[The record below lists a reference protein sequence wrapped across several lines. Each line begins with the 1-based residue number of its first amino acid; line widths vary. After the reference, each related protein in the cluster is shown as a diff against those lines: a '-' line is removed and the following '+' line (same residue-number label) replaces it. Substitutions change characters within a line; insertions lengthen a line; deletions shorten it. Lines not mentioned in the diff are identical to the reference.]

1 MTPPINTPIL
11 REVSDEAPG
20 VGVRADGPALAGP
33 AALPQPG
40 RQGETL
46 PRVGGGAHVMP
57 LDLQFNEL
65 EVCFDDHE
73 RVFWKWMKSQTRP
86 SYTMG
91 MLSDIRRAMN
101 VIKGLFRDY
110 DGRGEQ
116 PVNYVVFA
124 SRMPGS
130 FNLGGDLP
138 LFVDLIRAGDAEGL
152 RAYAH
157 ACIELQYWRATK
169 MGLPYL
175 SISLVQ
181 GDALGGGFEATLADD
196 VIIAERRAKFGLPE
210 IMFNLFPGMGAYSF
224 LSRRLD
230 QARAERMILSG
241 RIYSAEEM
249 YEMGLVDELV
259 EDGTGEDALYDFIE
273 QNRRSFKTR
282 LAVYDARRRTQPVSR
297 EELIAITDTWVDTAI
312 NLDRADLR
320 RMERLANAQDR
331 RSRTR

>member
-1 MTPPINTPIL
+1 MTPPINTPTL
-11 REVSDEAPG
+11 RDVGDAAPG
-20 VGVRADGPALAGP
+20 GGARADGPAM
-33 AALPQPG
+33 PQ
-40 RQGETL
+40 
-46 PRVGGGAHVMP
+46 GGGNAHVMP
-57 LDLQFNEL
+57 LDVQFDEL
-65 EVCFDDHE
+65 DTCYDDHE
-73 RVFWKWMKSQTRP
+73 RVFWNYMKSRSRP

-101 VIKGLFRDY
+101 VVKGMFRDY
-110 DGRGEQ
+110 DGQGEQ

-124 SRMPGS
+124 SRMPGI

-157 ACIELQYWRATK
+157 ACVDLVYSRYTK
-169 MGLPYL
+169 LGLPCL

-196 VIIAERRAKFGLPE
+196 IVIAERRAKFGLPE
-210 IMFNLFPGMGAYSF
+210 IMFNLFPGMGAYTF

-249 YEMGLVDELV
+249 YEMGLVDELA

-273 QNRRSFKTR
+273 RNRRTFKTR
-282 LAVYDARRRTQPVSR
+282 LAVYEARRRTQPVSR
-297 EELIAITDTWVDTAI
+297 EELISITDTWVETAI
-312 NLDRADLR
+312 ALDPADLR

-331 RSRTR
+331 RRMR